1 MIEDQDHPCETCL
14 RWPECNGV
22 DADRCPLFYE
32 PLRKERNFMMK
43 KFIIMALTIALLIGA
58 LTACTAADD
67 VNYNLSQAADN
78 FECLRKIT
86 VYNARTDLI
95 IMEMEGYMSLSNS
108 ATRELVVTCK
118 TGTEEYKKNYIYL
131 NEYVIYVVED
141 ITGTATDP
149 FHYKVHFYAPLL
161 DVDINH

>member
-1 MIEDQDHPCETCL
+1 
-14 RWPECNGV
+14 
-22 DADRCPLFYE
+22 
-32 PLRKERNFMMK
+32 MK
-43 KFIIMALTIALLIGA
+43 KIFAVLLV
-58 LTACTAADD
+58 LLMCFSMCACTAAEN

-95 IMEMEGYMSLSNS
+95 VMEMEGAMSLSNNG
-108 ATRELVVTCK
+108 TNELVVTCK
-118 TGTEEYKKNYIYL
+118 TGPGEYKKNYIYL

-141 ITGTATDP
+141 ITGTTTNP
-149 FHYKVHFYAPLL
+149 YHYKVHFYTALP